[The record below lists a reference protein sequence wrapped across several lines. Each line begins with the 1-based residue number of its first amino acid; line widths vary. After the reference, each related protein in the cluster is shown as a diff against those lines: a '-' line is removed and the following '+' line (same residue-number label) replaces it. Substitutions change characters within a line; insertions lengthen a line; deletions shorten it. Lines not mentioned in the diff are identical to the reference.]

1 MTKRTLP
8 LLLLLALA
16 CAAGCEPK
24 KDTPNQNANVN
35 TNPAANVGG
44 RQTNAN
50 LNANA
55 GVNANID
62 NPVAP
67 PLHTKED
74 KSVVIIVTE
83 DSSGKLQILVSP
95 ESIKLLKSKN
105 NKLRFLVVNNTEV
118 DLKEVVVTF
127 VTTNPMDGDFTVGGI
142 NAGYDNSSP
151 TRKIKGDAAAGKYTY
166 GIKAY
171 GHTSAEPVAVMN
183 SPEVEIAT

>member
-24 KDTPNQNANVN
+24 KDTPNRNANVN
-35 TNPAANVGG
+35 ANTNVGV
-44 RQTNAN
+44 RQTDVN

-55 GVNANID
+55 NVNANTD
-62 NPVAP
+62 NPLGP

-74 KSVVIIVTE
+74 RSVVIIISE
-83 DSSGKLQILVSP
+83 DSSGKLQISVSP
-95 ESIKLLKSKN
+95 ESIKLLKPKGQ
-105 NKLRFLVVNNTEV
+105 KLRFLVVNNTEV
-118 DLKEVVVTF
+118 DLREVVITF
-127 VTTNPMDGDFTVGGI
+127 VTTNPMDGDFTVGAV

-166 GIKAY
+166 GIKAF
-171 GHTSAEPVAVMN
+171 GHTSTDPVAVMN